1 MTDNGLELALHK
13 TEAIVFTK
21 RNVRNTM
28 TVEFPPHS
36 FASSRSVKYL
46 GVQFDP
52 RQRFLEHAKLAAKRA
67 MEAGRHLAQILP
79 NLRGAKQK
87 TRRVLSTVVT
97 SRLLYGAPIWAE
109 KMSDEAMATMESA
122 YRRTMLRV
130 ACCYS
135 TTSYDAAAVVSSM
148 PPLKLLA
155 EERRSIFLGT
165 SKEAARGNLL
175 TEWQQKWSTSGKG
188 RWTNHI
194 ISDVFAWYQRKHG
207 EVSYHLA
214 QVLTGHGCFGTYLH
228 KYCNLATDACAQCG
242 TTPDTPEHAVFQCD
256 AWHKWRTEACV
267 YLEVDNLTPE
277 NTAAVMLSS
286 KKSWERVNSLF
297 TRIMMCREGEERR
310 VQRSGA

>member
-1 MTDNGLELALHK
+1 
-13 TEAIVFTK
+13 
-21 RNVRNTM
+21 M

-36 FASSRSVKYL
+36 FASTSCVKYL

-67 MEAGRHLAQILP
+67 MEAGRCLAQILP
-79 NLRGAKQK
+79 NLRGAKQR

-109 KMSDEAMATMESA
+109 KMSVKAMATMESA

-165 SKEAARGNLL
+165 NKE
-175 TEWQQKWSTSGKG
+175 
-188 RWTNHI
+188 
-194 ISDVFAWYQRKHG
+194 V
-207 EVSYHLA
+207 
-214 QVLTGHGCFGTYLH
+214 
-228 KYCNLATDACAQCG
+228 
-242 TTPDTPEHAVFQCD
+242 
-256 AWHKWRTEACV
+256 
-267 YLEVDNLTPE
+267 
-277 NTAAVMLSS
+277 
-286 KKSWERVNSLF
+286 KK
-297 TRIMMCREGEERR
+297 
-310 VQRSGA
+310 